1 MTTTQTE
8 WDKVKIRSRIK
19 RINEM
24 VAFHRQRMIEWP
36 SIDGN
41 AQRMAEIG
49 KLNDELAGL
58 QTLLKRKENASTTGP
73 WGFHAVNEC
82 NGDPCEW
89 EIHGPCG
96 GVIAS
101 TNSGTN
107 NANARLISAA
117 PELLAALKG
126 LLEVTEE
133 NYDNRHEVEAAL
145 HAIAK
150 AEGRGEP

>member
-1 MTTTQTE
+1 MQTE
-8 WDKVKIRSRIK
+8 WDKVKIRARIK

-41 AQRMAEIG
+41 SQRMAEIA
-49 KLNDELAGL
+49 KLNDELGEL
-58 QTLLKRKENASTTGP
+58 QVTLKEGEKPALSPG
-73 WGFHAVNEC
+73 H
-82 NGDPCEW
+82 
-89 EIHGPCG
+89 
-96 GVIAS
+96 S
-101 TNSGTN
+101 S
-107 NANARLISAA
+107 A

-145 HAIAK
+145 YAIAK
-150 AEGRGEP
+150 TEGRDA

>member
-1 MTTTQTE
+1 MSRADETKQNENKMTTMQTE

-24 VAFHRQRMIEWP
+24 VTFHRQRMIEWP

-41 AQRMAEIG
+41 AHRMAEIG
-49 KLNDELAGL
+49 KLNDEMVE
-58 QTLLKRKENASTTGP
+58 LKRMLENDEKPALPGHS
-73 WGFHAVNEC
+73 
-82 NGDPCEW
+82 
-89 EIHGPCG
+89 
-96 GVIAS
+96 S
-101 TNSGTN
+101 
-107 NANARLISAA
+107 A
-117 PELLAALKG
+117 PELLEALKG

-150 AEGRGEP
+150 AEGRAEP

>member
-1 MTTTQTE
+1 MTTMQTE
-8 WDKVKIRSRIK
+8 WDKVKIRARIK

-41 AQRMAEIG
+41 AKRMAEIS
-49 KLNDELAGL
+49 KLNDELAEL

-82 NGDPCEW
+82 NGNPCEW
-89 EIHGPCG
+89 EIHAPCG

-101 TNSGTN
+101 TNSGTSD
-107 NANARLISAA
+107 ANARLIAAA
-117 PELLAALKG
+117 PEMLDALKTLIDG
-126 LLEVTEE
+126 IEHLDIHGAEYARQV
-133 NYDNRHEVEAAL
+133 
-145 HAIAK
+145 IAK
-150 AEGRGEP
+150 AEGRDA